1 MKSNKNVLS
10 HFNDKNARALIKALL
25 VGLFALNRNVK
36 AQDVLV
42 PLPQSP
48 DQTPSALQS
57 YQASE
62 MDVFAANK
70 TQTESQPFQ
79 WETLTLRPHPF
90 YQFLYGDGI
99 QAGTNQ
105 LVNTTIQQISPG
117 ALLEMGSHWTLDYSP
132 VWTIYSNNKLRNTFG
147 QTFKLMGGTAYNDW
161 VLGIS
166 QGYSD
171 STSPSVETAAQ
182 TRQQT
187 YNTVVNAA
195 YTINSKMSLDLAV
208 NQNFVSADQFSSY
221 QEWSTLD
228 WLNYQFWPRLNAAV
242 GVGGGYDN
250 EDASPDMTFE
260 QLQGRVNWRA
270 ADKISIQ
277 LHGGVEDRQFLSGGA
292 ADLINPVFD
301 VTIQYQP
308 FEQTKISLT
317 GERVVSASYLQSSQV
332 TENTGV
338 SAGLNQRL
346 VKKFFLDLSG
356 GYQAVKYIS
365 SSSSVAS
372 RKDDYD
378 YLNAQLSYA
387 FLKRGTIAVFYQ
399 ISRDDSSV
407 QGYSFTSHQVG
418 FSIGF
423 RY

>member
-1 MKSNKNVLS
+1 MKSQKNVLS

-25 VGLFALNRNVK
+25 LGLFALNRNVK

-48 DQTPSALQS
+48 DQTPTAVQ
-57 YQASE
+57 QVNE

-79 WETLTLRPHPF
+79 WGALTLRPHPF
-90 YQFLYGDGI
+90 YQFFYGDGI

-132 VWTIYSNNKLRNTFG
+132 VWTVYSNNKLRNTFG
-147 QTFKLMGGTAYNDW
+147 QTVMLVGGTAYNDW
-161 VLGIS
+161 VFGIS
-166 QGYSD
+166 QGYTD
-171 STSPSVETAAQ
+171 SSSPSVETATQ

-187 YNTVVNAA
+187 YSTVVNAA
-195 YTINSKMSLDLAV
+195 YTMNSKMSLDLAA
-208 NQNFVSADQFSSY
+208 NQDFVSADQFSSY

-270 ADKISIQ
+270 TDKISFQ
-277 LHGGVEDRQFLSGGA
+277 LHGGVEDRQFLSGDA
-292 ADLINPVFD
+292 SDLINPVFD
-301 VTIQYQP
+301 ATIQYQP

-332 TENTGV
+332 TESTGV
-338 SAGLNQRL
+338 SADLNQRL
-346 VKKFFLDLSG
+346 VKKLFLDLSG
-356 GYQAVKYIS
+356 GYQTVKYIAS
-365 SSSSVAS
+365 NSSVS
-372 RKDDYD
+372 NRKDDYD
-378 YLNAQLSYA
+378 YLHAQLSWA

-399 ISRDDSSV
+399 ISRDDSSKA
-407 QGYSFTSHQVG
+407 GYSFTSHQVG